1 MGTIEDK
8 HKHRKNNDSNPLD
21 EFGDRNE
28 RTNRYD
34 IDDETIKEQE
44 NKE

>member
-8 HKHRKNNDSNPLD
+8 HKHRKDHDSNPLD
-21 EFGDRNE
+21 HLGNRNE
-28 RTNRYD
+28 KTNKFD
-34 IDDETIKEQE
+34 IDDKTIKEQE